1 MCPKILG
8 ENFMAEKEQQMV
20 VVGAQTA
27 QANNTITLLEALFIL
42 WKKRYFLCLFLAI
55 GAVIGITVGQWIRP
69 QFTSD
74 LLLQIDVKGNKAG
87 RAMGEMGALIEM
99 ASPADAE
106 IQLIK
111 SRMVLA
117 QVVEAEHL
125 TYSATPQDKLN
136 RLLHREGRMDIDFLD
151 IPEIARGERWMAVV
165 TGADTYAVYTP
176 EESKLVEGK
185 IGDLLKAPYAGDT
198 LRIRVNL
205 MRAKVGEKFRVAMAN
220 PLLAARGLAKSLKV
234 AEQGKQTGIISVS
247 YSHRYADR
255 AASILNTIA
264 NTYVRQN
271 VEMRSAEA
279 EKTLE
284 FLEGQLPGVKA
295 KLDSAEKVL
304 ADYRHKIGSVDMTG
318 ETQAHLNKEM
328 DLQRQ
333 LLQLE
338 QHRQEASRL
347 FKEEHPSV
355 QTIVKQ
361 QDRLRGELT
370 RLKKNAESM
379 PVTQQEV
386 LRLQEDVSVNNAQY
400 MSMLNNIQQL
410 RVVRAGEVGNVR
422 IVDLAQIEPIQSKP
436 KKFNILICSMAVAFM
451 VGVLLVFLLRMMR
464 NGIRSSQELEHATD
478 ISVFAKIPESKNRL
492 LRDKRRK
499 QTLVEA
505 SPNDQASEAFRSLQ
519 TAVDF
524 SMVEGQKV
532 LMVCGL
538 VSGVGKSFVSKNLAA
553 VYALNGKK
561 VLLIDADMR
570 RGVIRSSKH
579 AGLTEVLSGKA
590 AWRDVVVESKCA
602 NLFVMGGGKRL
613 MSPSELLRKGVF
625 KDLLEEFKA
634 EFDLV
639 IVDTPPVS
647 MVTDAELIYPLVD
660 FVLLV
665 VHYGSD
671 SLGQIKENIE
681 NLRRYGE
688 KPCAFVMN
696 HCEYEPGH
704 YYGYGY
710 YGKGYYGKGYSNK
723 N

>member
-1 MCPKILG
+1 
-8 ENFMAEKEQQMV
+8 MAENEQKMV
-20 VVGAQTA
+20 VVGAQAATSS
-27 QANNTITLLEALFIL
+27 NTITLLEALFIL
-42 WKKRYFLCLFLAI
+42 WKKRFFLLIFVAL
-55 GAVIGITVGQWIRP
+55 GAVIGVAIGQWIRP

-74 LLLQIDVKGNKAG
+74 LLLQIDVKGNKSSK
-87 RAMGEMGALIEM
+87 AMGEMGALLDVT
-99 ASPADAE
+99 SPADAE

-111 SRMVLA
+111 SRMVLS
-117 QVVEAEHL
+117 QVVNEEHL
-125 TYSATPQDKLN
+125 IYSATPQNKLN
-136 RLLHREGRMDIDFLD
+136 RLLHREGRMDIDFLE
-151 IPEIARGERWMAVV
+151 IPELALGGWKAIV
-165 TGADTYAVYTP
+165 TGVDSYAVYTP

-185 IGDLLKAPYAGDT
+185 IGDLLVAPYAGDT

-205 MRAKVGEKFRVAMAN
+205 MRAKVGEEFAIGVKH
-220 PLLAARGLAKSLKV
+220 PLLAVRGLSGALKV
-234 AEQGKQTGIISVS
+234 AEKGKNTGIIGVS

-304 ADYRHKIGSVDMTG
+304 ADYRHSIGSVDMTG
-318 ETQAHLNKEM
+318 ETRAHLEKEM

-338 QHRQEASRL
+338 QQRQEATRL
-347 FKEEHPSV
+347 FKEEHPAV
-355 QTIVKQ
+355 QTITKQ
-361 QDRLRGELT
+361 QDKLRGAIA

-400 MSMLNNIQQL
+400 TAMLNNIQQL

-422 IVDLAQIEPIQSKP
+422 IVDLAQVEPFQSKP
-436 KKFNILICSMAVAFM
+436 RKFNIFICSIALSFM
-451 VGVLLVFLLRMMR
+451 MGMLLVFILRMMR
-464 NGIRSSQELEHATD
+464 NGVRSSQELEHATD
-478 ISVFAKIPESKNRL
+478 ISVYAKIPESKNRL
-492 LRDKRRK
+492 LRDKRHK
-499 QTLVEA
+499 KTLVED

-524 SMVEGQKV
+524 TLTEGQKV

-538 VSGVGKSFVSKNLAA
+538 VPGVGKSFVSKNLAA
-553 VYALNGKK
+553 VYAMNGKK

-570 RGVIRSSKH
+570 KGVIRSAKH
-579 AGLTEVLSGKA
+579 EGLTDVLSGKV
-590 AWRDVVVESKCA
+590 AWRDAVADTRCEG
-602 NLFVMGGGKRL
+602 LFVIGCGKRL
-613 MSPSELLRKGVF
+613 LSPSELLRRDTF
-625 KDLLEEFKA
+625 KNLLEEMKA
-634 EFDLV
+634 EYDMI

-647 MVTDAELIYPLVD
+647 MVTDAELIYPLAD

-665 VHYGSD
+665 IHYASD
-671 SLGQIKENIE
+671 SLSQIKENVE

-688 KPCAFVMN
+688 KTCAFVMN
-696 HCEYEPGH
+696 HCEYEPGHYGH

-710 YGKGYYGKGYSNK
+710 YGKGYYGKN
-723 N
+723 